1 MTEQLVEC
9 GACHR
14 HVWSHETACP
24 FCGAGTAGARAG
36 STELPFRRMAVAA
49 VVAAGVAAVASTGC
63 SSSSNGIPFY
73 GNPGMTGEDASQPS
87 DSGGSSSGGSST
99 SSGGG
104 ATDGPSVVA
113 FYGNPFFDAG

>member
-1 MTEQLVEC
+1 MTEQLVAC

-24 FCGAGTAGARAG
+24 FCGAGTAGARVG
-36 STELPFRRMAVAA
+36 SAELPFRRMAVAA
-49 VVAAGVAAVASTGC
+49 VVAAGVAAAASTGC
-63 SSSSNGIPFY
+63 SSTSSVAFY
-73 GNPGMTGEDASQPS
+73 GAPGMPGDDASQPS
-87 DSGGSSSGGSST
+87 EGGGSSSGGSST
-99 SSGGG
+99 SSGG